1 MRTYPRTGSDE
12 YRIAYRQAG
21 ILAVINIYR
30 QAGIHTYRQTKHG
43 NTHIQAYMHNTCI
56 HTTMHICI
64 FIYKHTGIHWRRQA
78 ARQAYTHTYI
88 HRGMQA

>member
-30 QAGIHTYRQTKHG
+30 QAGRLHFT
-43 NTHIQAYMHNTCI
+43 QAYI
-56 HTTMHICI
+56 
-64 FIYKHTGIHWRRQA
+64 
-78 ARQAYTHTYI
+78 
-88 HRGMQA
+88 